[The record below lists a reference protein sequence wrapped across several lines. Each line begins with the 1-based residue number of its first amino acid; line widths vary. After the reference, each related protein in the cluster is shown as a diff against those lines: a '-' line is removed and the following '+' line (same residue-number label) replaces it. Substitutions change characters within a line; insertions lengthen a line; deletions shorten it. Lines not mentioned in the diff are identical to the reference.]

1 MHNDQR
7 IALITGGSRGIG
19 RAISYKLAANGI
31 IVIANYLSRTT
42 EAEEVVHQITAN
54 GGKASSIQG
63 DITKA
68 TDVENMFKKV
78 GEDWGDVDILV
89 NNAGIINDSLLVRM
103 DEDVWDEV
111 IDINLRGSFLCTKI
125 ALRAMMKN
133 HWGRVVNIGSI
144 VGIRGNIGQA
154 NYAAAKAGLVG
165 LTQSIA
171 KEVASRNIT
180 VNCVAPGYVAT
191 EIVEDVPTD
200 TKNYI
205 LGRIPLGR
213 FGRVEE
219 IAEAVYFLASD
230 SASYITGQTVAV
242 DGGLVIS

>member
-1 MHNDQR
+1 MHNSQR

-19 RAISYKLAANGI
+19 RAITCKLASNGI
-31 IVIANYLSRTT
+31 IVIANYLSRTA
-42 EAEEVVHQITAN
+42 EAREVVDQITQA
-54 GGKASSIQG
+54 GGKASAIQG

-68 TDVENMFKKV
+68 TDVETMFKKV
-78 GEDWGDVDILV
+78 SENWGDVDILV

-111 IDINLRGSFLCTKI
+111 LDINLRGSFLCTKF

-144 VGIRGNIGQA
+144 VGIRGNVGQA
-154 NYAAAKAGLVG
+154 NYAAAKAGMVG

-200 TKNYI
+200 TKDYI

-213 FGRVEE
+213 FGRAEE
-219 IAEAVYFLASD
+219 IAEAVNFLASD
-230 SASYITGQTVAV
+230 AASYITGQTVAV